1 MKSKDLLSQ
10 LSHLEATMN
19 NFSFEELSS
28 KEATR
33 LKKSF
38 QVFKA
43 NLEEKIFQ
51 PSSANYTITPDF
63 EMGTDPGSNSDIK
76 ISGNGKAKSAD
87 ILIANVSHEI
97 RTPLNGIIGFSDL
110 LKEDKLT
117 PKQLERVNAIQTAS
131 YSLMEIINELL
142 EYSKLSAGLEN
153 FESVDF
159 NFHGIVRD
167 VMYLCNTLLTNKSIE
182 LDVTLDPKIPKVL
195 IGDPSKLTQVL
206 LNLMGNAIKF
216 VDKGSVH
223 LIIKLKKETGGL
235 FFIEFSITDT
245 GIGISENNLKHI
257 FDSYKQAEHNTHVK
271 YGGTGLGLSIVK
283 QIIDNLEGDIIVSS
297 ILGQGTT
304 FKFFLPYLK
313 GNDKNVQKKKNRNID
328 LPDAQNLVKG
338 LRVLVFEDNTLNQK
352 LIEQRLK
359 SWKCTSYVTEN
370 ALYGLNLLENNAFDI
385 VLMDLKMPGMNGFE
399 VTKLIRNSKNESVKN
414 IPVIALTADFSIQD
428 KEQCDA
434 YGINDF
440 ILKPYSPDELL
451 SKLIK
456 NKKDMERTLIV
467 ESTTI
472 NPAVKKANG
481 GRKIKLSE
489 ILEEC
494 MGEVTL
500 LEELIV
506 LFKQNALEFIG
517 ATRIHLKSYD
527 LEQLAFAAH
536 KIKSGLAMLQS
547 NSLHA
552 IVVQIQNTCKT
563 DGDKKHLEFLYACF
577 IDEYP
582 RVEKAIDKEM
592 EKLTKK

>member
-1 MKSKDLLSQ
+1 MKSKALLSQ

-19 NFSFEELSS
+19 SFSFEELSS

-38 QVFKA
+38 QVFRA

-51 PSSANYTITPDF
+51 PSSSTYHITPDF
-63 EMGTDPGSNSDIK
+63 ETDTNLGSNSTIK
-76 ISGNGKAKSAD
+76 NSDNSKAKSAD
-87 ILIANVSHEI
+87 MLVAMVSHEI

-142 EYSKLSAGLEN
+142 EYSKLSAGLEH

-159 NFHGIVRD
+159 NFHSILRD
-167 VMYLCNTLLTNKSIE
+167 VMYLCNTLVTDKSVA
-182 LDVTLDPKIPKVL
+182 LNMTLDPKIPKVL
-195 IGDPSKLTQVL
+195 AGDPSKLTQVL
-206 LNLMGNAIKF
+206 LNLLGNAIKF
-216 VDKGSVH
+216 VDSGSVH
-223 LIIKLKKETGGL
+223 LNIELKKEARGL

-245 GIGISENNLKHI
+245 GIGISEDNLKHI
-257 FDSYKQAEHNTHVK
+257 FDLYKQVEHNTHAK

-283 QIIDNLEGDIIVSS
+283 QIIDNLGGNITVSS
-297 ILGQGTT
+297 TLGEGTT

-313 GNDKNVQKKKNRNID
+313 GNDKNVSKKNNRNIN
-328 LPDAQNLVKG
+328 LADAQDLAKD
-338 LRVLVFEDNTLNQK
+338 LRVLVFEDNLLNQK

-359 SWKCTSYVTEN
+359 SWKCTTYVTDN
-370 ALYGLNLLENNAFDI
+370 ALYGLNILENNTIDI
-385 VLMDLKMPGMNGFE
+385 VLMDLKMPGMSGFE
-399 VTKLIRNSKNESVKN
+399 VTELIRNNKNTSVKN
-414 IPVIALTADFSIQD
+414 IPVIALTANFSIQD

-434 YGINDF
+434 HGINDF

-451 SKLIK
+451 LKLIK

-467 ESTTI
+467 ESI
-472 NPAVKKANG
+472 AVNPAVEKEDDG
-481 GRKIKLSE
+481 QKINLSA

-494 MGEVTL
+494 MGEVGL
-500 LEELIV
+500 FEELIV
-506 LFKQNALEFIG
+506 LYKQNALEFIG
-517 ATRIHLKSYD
+517 ATRIHLKNYD

-547 NSLHA
+547 KSLHA
-552 IVVQIQNTCKT
+552 IVVQIENTCKT

-582 RVEKAIDKEM
+582 RVEKVIDKEM
-592 EKLTKK
+592 EKLRKK